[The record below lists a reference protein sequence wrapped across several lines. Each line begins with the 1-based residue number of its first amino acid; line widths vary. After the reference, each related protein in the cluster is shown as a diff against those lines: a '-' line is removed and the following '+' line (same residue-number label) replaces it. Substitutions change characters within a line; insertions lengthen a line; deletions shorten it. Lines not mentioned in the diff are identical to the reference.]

1 MCDPAL
7 RGSLALGLLARL
19 RSLRWLP
26 AAPLRPGVGG
36 IAASER
42 IGSFAIYVNKS
53 GVEKRP
59 SRFSLIR
66 AEAFMPHPF
75 GCNKRY
81 ESRLQFLMRTHGVT
95 CASLRVIGDA
105 RDFSALLEI
114 ARSCIP
120 HSLCI

>member
-26 AAPLRPGVGG
+26 AAPLRPGVGV

-42 IGSFAIYVNKS
+42 VGSFAIYLNKS

-59 SRFSLIR
+59 SRFSLI
-66 AEAFMPHPF
+66 
-75 GCNKRY
+75 
-81 ESRLQFLMRTHGVT
+81 
-95 CASLRVIGDA
+95 GDA
-105 RDFSALLEI
+105 RNFSAGNFVLFNIRHGCRIVSWQNNRAFYEVKI
-114 ARSCIP
+114 R
-120 HSLCI
+120 

>member
-53 GVEKRP
+53 GVENGQAVFLLSVRRLSCLILSDVIKGMKADCN
-59 SRFSLIR
+59 SL
-66 AEAFMPHPF
+66 
-75 GCNKRY
+75 
-81 ESRLQFLMRTHGVT
+81 
-95 CASLRVIGDA
+95 
-105 RDFSALLEI
+105 
-114 ARSCIP
+114 
-120 HSLCI
+120 